1 MRRAWL
7 ERKERATSAK
17 EELRWKRRTAKLGR
31 KPAFRKIEAPAKGPA
46 EVPKE
51 RIPEAG
57 PQAETKAPEFPKET
71 PPGEKTE
78 IPRALFPE

>member
-1 MRRAWL
+1 MRRAWR

-46 EVPKE
+46 EVLKE
-51 RIPEAG
+51 KIPEAG
-57 PQAETKAPEFPKET
+57 KVPETAQPE
-71 PPGEKTE
+71 EKTE